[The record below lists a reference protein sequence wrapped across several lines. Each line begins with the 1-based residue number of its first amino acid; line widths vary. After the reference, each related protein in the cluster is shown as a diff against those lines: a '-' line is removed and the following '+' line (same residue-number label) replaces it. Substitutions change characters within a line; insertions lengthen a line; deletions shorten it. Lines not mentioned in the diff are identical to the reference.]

1 LSLPCIAVVPATPC
15 HRGWLPCTLPR
26 APGKLLCTT
35 HHDMCVGI
43 ILGFQNR
50 LKLPDHPFV
59 DPRILKRVYA
69 KLKKT
74 KHRRTRRAH
83 CERTIPKRD
92 SRGTA
97 CRARMRGKHRSALE
111 RSVKSQPNKDDAH
124 TQAVSLEEPLAQ
136 TQTAEGAI
144 ATRD

>member
-1 LSLPCIAVVPATPC
+1 
-15 HRGWLPCTLPR
+15 
-26 APGKLLCTT
+26 
-35 HHDMCVGI
+35 MCVGI

-69 KLKKT
+69 KLKQT
-74 KHRRTRRAH
+74 KRHRTRRPRHAR
-83 CERTIPKRD
+83 CERTIPKCN

-97 CRARMRGKHRSALE
+97 CRARMRGQHRSAPE
-111 RSVKSQPNKDDAH
+111 HSVKSQPNKDAAH
-124 TQAVSLEEPLAQ
+124 TQAVPLEEPLAQ
-136 TQTAEGAI
+136 TQTAEAAV